1 MRRLSLRCGVA
12 AMSLRRS
19 SADTARD
26 TLAFCMWKVAPITL
40 ADVRGRS
47 AIVVRTTHSAWVRPC
62 DAWTTPKACA
72 VRLESSAKR

>member
-1 MRRLSLRCGVA
+1 
-12 AMSLRRS
+12 
-19 SADTARD
+19 
-26 TLAFCMWKVAPITL
+26 MWKVAPITL